1 MYLQLLK
8 SDIHCI
14 GDTIYPNDEGNCVF
28 VFDGDLDAFGIKRIF
43 LRNILK
49 LFGEQYRVIS
59 EDEYVDEGEGLSIHL
74 TTNLPWDIYM
84 AEHIKQKT
92 EE

>member
-28 VFDGDLDAFGIKRIF
+28 VFDGNLDAFGIKRIF
-43 LRNILK
+43 LRNL
-49 LFGEQYRVIS
+49 LPMFGEQYRIIS
-59 EDEYVDEGEGLSIHL
+59 EDEYECSIYL
-74 TTNLPWDIYM
+74 TTNLPWEMYGEA
-84 AEHIKQKT
+84 AEK
-92 EE
+92 

>member
-1 MYLQLLK
+1 MHLQLLK

-43 LRNILK
+43 LRNL
-49 LFGEQYRVIS
+49 LPMFGEQYRIIS
-59 EDEYVDEGEGLSIHL
+59 EVEYVNDKLDFSIYL
-74 TTNLPWDIYM
+74 TTNLPWKEYCED
-84 AEHIKQKT
+84 AQNRR

>member
-43 LRNILK
+43 LRNL
-49 LFGEQYRVIS
+49 LPMFGEQYRIIS
-59 EDEYVDEGEGLSIHL
+59 EDEYVNDKFEFSIYL
-74 TTNLPWDIYM
+74 TTNLPWKEYCED
-84 AEHIKQKT
+84 AEKRR

>member
-28 VFDGDLDAFGIKRIF
+28 VFDGNLDAFGIKRIF
-43 LRNILK
+43 LRNL
-49 LFGEQYRVIS
+49 LPMFGEQYRIIS
-59 EDEYVDEGEGLSIHL
+59 EDEYVDEREGLSIHL

-84 AEHIKQKT
+84 AEHFKQNT